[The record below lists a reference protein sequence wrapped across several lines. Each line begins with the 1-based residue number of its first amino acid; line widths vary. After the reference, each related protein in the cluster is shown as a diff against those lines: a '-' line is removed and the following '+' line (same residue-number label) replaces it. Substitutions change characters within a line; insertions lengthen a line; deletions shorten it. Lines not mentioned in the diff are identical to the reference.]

1 MSSRSSLNSRHRAF
15 QYYALLKMRAQRNL
29 STYLTD
35 TVLPFSIPVYSIM
48 TNNSNTVSDLYSLDL
63 KVNMVEH
70 IAGGKGMVKGWAWCS
85 DSDCDLDFPVTKA
98 KDCRCSCYAGFMTTW
113 TMVITSHMFRWLE
126 LKSQA
131 CNIT

>member
-1 MSSRSSLNSRHRAF
+1 VSSRSSLNSRHRAF

-35 TVLPFSIPVYSIM
+35 IVLPSSIPVYSIM
-48 TNNSNTVSDLYSLDL
+48 TNNSNTVSDLYSLEM

-85 DSDCDLDFPVTKA
+85 DSDCDLGFPVTKA
-98 KDCRCSCYAGFMTTW
+98 KW
-113 TMVITSHMFRWLE
+113 TADALATLGI
-126 LKSQA
+126 
-131 CNIT
+131 